1 MHGFRRALAALTA
14 FGALAAAPALAASD
28 PQVTLD
34 TGVVA
39 GAAGGDVVS
48 FKGIPFAA
56 PPVGPLRWRAPQP
69 AAHWSGVR
77 EAKAFGAACP
87 QPHVT
92 DQDWQQ
98 VGPTSEDCLFLNVYE
113 PAGGRKN
120 LPVMV
125 FIHGGSFSL
134 GSAGVHLFDG
144 SNLARRGAVIVT
156 VNYRLGR
163 LGFFA
168 HPALT
173 REDPKGELGN
183 YGLMDQF
190 AAIRWVHRNIG
201 KFGGDP
207 ANVTIFGESAG
218 AGSVQLLMAWPGA
231 KGLIAKA
238 ISESGAGGEPLSP
251 IRGVANSPEAAG
263 EKWTAGLGLHDLTA
277 AQLRA
282 IPLKDVVGAAG
293 FPMIDGTDVRHAPG
307 DNFNRGEVLKIPFI
321 VGGNSYEES
330 LAGFGPAA
338 ARLYLQSNYAAVL
351 DAYKKRPGTSRAGAE
366 QDLGGDVNV
375 VLAARFLA
383 DMHVKAGAPKSYTY
397 LFDQLPSDQRGKTPG
412 VPHGGELEFVFG
424 NPMDGHQ
431 FDATD
436 RKVSQLMGDYWV
448 RFARTGDPNGAGAPK
463 WPAVTAGA
471 EPYMRFEADSHAANA
486 TPLEEKVKGMT
497 LEAAMKAWRATPS
510 P

>member
-1 MHGFRRALAALTA
+1 MQAYRLALAALTVSGLLCA
-14 FGALAAAPALAASD
+14 PPALAASD
-28 PQVTLD
+28 PQVGLD
-34 TGVVA
+34 TGQIVGVL
-39 GAAGGDVVS
+39 DKDIVS

-56 PPVGPLRWRAPQP
+56 PPVGALRWKAPQP

-77 EAKAFGAACP
+77 PAKAFGAACP

-98 VGPTSEDCLFLNVYE
+98 VGAQSEDCLFLNVYE
-113 PAGGRKN
+113 PAGGKKG

-125 FIHGGSFSL
+125 YIHGGSFSL

-173 REDPKGELGN
+173 KEDPKGPLGN

-190 AAIRWVHRNIG
+190 AALQWVQRNIA

-207 ANVTIFGESAG
+207 KNVTIFGESAG

-231 KGLIAKA
+231 AGVMAKA
-238 ISESGAGGEPLSP
+238 VSESGAGGEPLSP
-251 IRGVANSPEAAG
+251 IRGVPNSPEAAG
-263 EKWTAGLGLHDLTA
+263 EKWAASLGLKDATA

-282 IPLKDVVGAAG
+282 VPLKDIVGAAG
-293 FPMIDGTDVRHAPG
+293 FPMIDGTYVRHAPG
-307 DNFNRGEVLKIPFI
+307 DNYRRGETAKIPFI

-330 LAGFGPAA
+330 LAGFGPGAA
-338 ARLYLQSNYAAVL
+338 KLYLQGAYAAVL
-351 DAYKKRPGTSRAGAE
+351 DDYKKRPGTSRAGAE

-375 VLAARFLA
+375 ILAARFLA
-383 DMHVKAGAPKSYTY
+383 DMQARQNPKTYAY
-397 LFDQLPSDQRGKTPG
+397 LFDQQPSDQRAKTPG
-412 VPHGGELEFVFG
+412 TPHGGELEYLFG

-431 FDATD
+431 FDAAD
-436 RKVSQLMGDYWV
+436 RKVSELMGDYWV
-448 RFARTGDPNGAGAPK
+448 RFAKTGDPNGAGAPK
-463 WPAVTAGA
+463 WPPVSAGG
-471 EPYMRFEADSHAANA
+471 EPYMRFDANPHAANA
-486 TPLEEKVKGMT
+486 TPLEEKVKTLT
-497 LEAAMKAWRATPS
+497 LEAAEKVWQATPA